1 MDFLQSCIMANHEIY
16 HLLKSETNLKIE
28 HQEGFGGDISLEAD
42 LKAEAVFIKYLQ
54 KFGRIYSEESGMSG
68 SGDDVV
74 IIDPIDGSKNFA
86 SNIPYFGSSAALK
99 KGGEVVCAVVANFAA
114 GYMRIKDKNRF
125 ERRFF
130 GDKTAQKITLTPLC
144 GMGIFE
150 KSYQSEKLVSSLSQE
165 EFKYR
170 SLGALALSLSLAYE
184 VDFVLFEGCVR
195 EFDIAGGWY
204 MCEGLFRFKNDKFL
218 LVSKDKG
225 IFDKISNF
233 IKEQSV
239 DGFF

>member
-1 MDFLQSCIMANHEIY
+1 MDFLQNCIKANYEIY
-16 HLLKSETNLKIE
+16 HLLNTEQDLQT
-28 HQEGFGGDISLEAD
+28 QMQRGFGGDISLKAD

-68 SGDDVV
+68 SGRDIV

-86 SNIPYFGSSAALK
+86 SNIPCFGSSAALEK
-99 KGGEVVCAVVANFAA
+99 RGEVVCAVVANFAA
-114 GYMRIKDKNRF
+114 GCMYIKDESCF

-130 GDKTAQKITLTPLC
+130 SYKKVQKIFLTPLC

-150 KSYQSEKLVSSLSQE
+150 KSYESEKLAPYLRQE
-165 EFKYR
+165 GFKYR
-170 SLGALALSLSLAYE
+170 SLGALALSLSMAHE
-184 VDFVLFEGCVR
+184 VDFVLFEGRIR

-204 MCEGLFRFKNDKFL
+204 MCEDLFRFKNDKFL

-225 IFDKISNF
+225 IFDKISDF
-233 IKEQSV
+233 IKEQGL

>member
-1 MDFLQSCIMANHEIY
+1 MDFLQNCIRANYEIY
-16 HLLKSETNLKIE
+16 HLLNTENLQTECKK
-28 HQEGFGGDISLEAD
+28 GFGGDISLKAD
-42 LKAEAVFIKYLQ
+42 LKAEAVFIKHLQ

-86 SNIPYFGSSAALK
+86 SNIPFFGSSAALK
-99 KGGEVVCAVVANFAA
+99 KGSEVACAVIANFAA
-114 GYMRIKDKNRF
+114 GYMYIKNENCF

-130 GDKTAQKITLTPLC
+130 ADREAQKIILTPLC

-150 KSYQSEKLVSSLSQE
+150 KSYQSEKLASYLRQE
-165 EFKYR
+165 KFKYR
-170 SLGALALSLSLAYE
+170 SLGALALSLSMAHE
-184 VDFVLFEGCVR
+184 MDFVLFEGRIR
-195 EFDIAGGWY
+195 EFDVAGGWY
-204 MCEGLFRFKNDKFL
+204 MCEDLFRFKNDKFL

-233 IKEQSV
+233 IKEQGV